1 MCSWTAETHAI
12 TVSYTERSVDSL
24 REATDNT
31 DFRPWSISVPGAESW
46 RRLGFEDLICELT
59 WPHGAGAGQMAV
71 YKHSGV
77 DGESMTEDVC
87 DAAVRYATALGDLLP
102 RG

>member
-1 MCSWTAETHAI
+1 M
-12 TVSYTERSVDSL
+12 
-24 REATDNT
+24 
-31 DFRPWSISVPGAESW
+31 
-46 RRLGFEDLICELT
+46 
-59 WPHGAGAGQMAV
+59 